1 MAGTDSLPPRD
12 ARVRV
17 LIEGAC
23 PAEVNM
29 HRDAEMLCQFRNGH
43 IPSTLRLYQW
53 NKPAI
58 TYGYGQRLPERLS
71 QACAILGI
79 PLYKRPTGGKAVL
92 HGHDLTV
99 SFVFNPAHRE
109 ERAGGISR
117 SPRIAY
123 EQVVPLFIEAF
134 RLVGVP
140 AMRGDAPPPHPGSMD
155 DGGDCFATPAIT
167 DIVHAETGVKLIG
180 CALRS
185 QEGGTLLQASIPVQL
200 PHVPVEQLFGHSHP
214 EPPYQNLE
222 RLIEVICEVFCRYG
236 TLLEGSP

>member
-1 MAGTDSLPPRD
+1 M
-12 ARVRV
+12 RV
-17 LIEGAC
+17 LIEGAS
-23 PAEVNM
+23 PAEMNM
-29 HRDAEMLCQFRNGH
+29 QRDAEMLCQFRNGH

-99 SFVFNPAHRE
+99 SFVFNPAPKDENAR
-109 ERAGGISR
+109 RISR

-134 RLVGVP
+134 RWVGVP
-140 AMRGDAPPPHPGSMD
+140 AMRGDAPPPTPADID
-155 DGGDCFATPAIT
+155 DGGDCFATSAIT

-185 QEGGTLLQASIPVQL
+185 QEGGTLLQASIPVQM
-200 PHVPVEQLFGHSHP
+200 PHVPVEQLFGHPHP
-214 EPPYQNLE
+214 KPPYQNLE
-222 RLIEVICEVFCRYG
+222 RLMEVIGEVFCRYG
-236 TLLEGSP
+236 SQREDSP